1 MYSDDGRVISQSW
14 MGLVEQLGDVDFQ
27 SKRVGSHAEAVNDC
41 PHRTS
46 WELPVLSI
54 QRKGVLWCTFHGSKS
69 ALLVE
74 LD

>member
-14 MGLVEQLGDVDFQ
+14 MGLVEQFGDVDFQ
-27 SKRVGSHAEAVNDC
+27 SKRVGSHAETVND
-41 PHRTS
+41 

-69 ALLVE
+69 ARVVE